1 MKFLHWLV
9 LIVAPAL
16 LWAQSGFNLTGR
28 ISLRTM
34 NVQYGQK
41 SLLKPDSIP
50 DDQYAKAPLIP
61 GLQQRLNIALFGRTK
76 SMDITLLGDLKNNQ
90 WNQLNQFKRV
100 DRLSLNVRTGLNELI
115 LGDFF
120 ENGSDLFIQSRE
132 VRGAKLHLENTGR
145 WYYQLNFTGGEVQRA
160 LDVGERLSD
169 LYHQYETSG
178 QYRRYMA
185 AGIVRFGKRDRFNLG
200 LRYLWGKDDSK
211 SIKESILEPL
221 TNRNIGAD
229 GFLFVW
235 QRHIKFFFE
244 GDLSRKDTLSAQ
256 NVRDNAYR
264 AGVDFRYKHFK
275 IIGYKQRLGYDYY
288 SVGYPYLQ
296 TDRNGFVLKSAYNF
310 TNNFAFT
317 FEGEQYHDNLT
328 HLETSPETKTH
339 IGVLGIT
346 TMFTHF
352 PEISLKFR
360 YRDDRSNTIMDTVK
374 TDKTYGGIE
383 GRISFGSV
391 NNRLSLSSIYL
402 NLNDQSVLQAGT
414 ALGTKQLINSL
425 NFYTRPN
432 SHLFLSGGAVLSL
445 LKLTNDQTNTNAYV
459 YTSGRWDIIPSKLKA
474 EGNLS
479 YIYNDAAHG
488 GYQDMLSDYAQILS
502 LFSLEY
508 FFNSKISLKILAG
521 NDYRDMRY
529 ALTQA
534 QQVIANP
541 DYGPTYFNG
550 YESYNGAKYGVELNW
565 IF

>member
-9 LIVAPAL
+9 LMAVPAL

-28 ISLRTM
+28 ISLQTM
-34 NVQYGQK
+34 NVQYDDQ

-61 GLQQRLNIALFGRTK
+61 GLQQRLNIALFGRAK

-90 WNQLNQFKRV
+90 WDQLNQFKRV
-100 DRLSLNVRTGLNELI
+100 DRLTLNIRSGLNEFV

-132 VRGAKLHLENTGR
+132 VRGIKLHLENSGN
-145 WYYQLNFTGGEVQRA
+145 WYYQLNATGGQVQRA
-160 LDVGERLSD
+160 LDVGERLPG

-185 AGIVRFGKRDRFNLG
+185 AGIFRFGKRDRFNLG
-200 LRYLWGKDDSK
+200 VRYLWGKDDSK
-211 SIKESILEPL
+211 SINESILEPL

-229 GFLFVW
+229 GFLYLW

-264 AGVDFRYKHFK
+264 VGLDFRYKQFK
-275 IIGYKQRLGYDYY
+275 MIGYKQRLGYDYY

-296 TDRNGFVLKSAYNF
+296 TDRDGFVLKSAYNF
-310 TNNFAFT
+310 TNKLALT
-317 FEGEQYHDNLT
+317 FEGEQYHDNLN
-328 HLETSPETKTH
+328 HSETRPETKTH
-339 IGVLGIT
+339 IGVLGLT
-346 TMFTHF
+346 TMFAHF

-391 NNRLSLSSIYL
+391 RNRFSLSSIYL
-402 NLNDQSVLQAGT
+402 NLNDHSVLQAGS
-414 ALGTKQLINSL
+414 ALGTKQMINSL

-432 SHLFLSGGAVLSL
+432 GHLFLSGGAVLSL
-445 LKLTNDQTNTNAYV
+445 LELTNGQTNTNAYV
-459 YTSGRWDIIPSKLKA
+459 YTSGRWDIIPAKLKA

-488 GYQDMLSDYAQILS
+488 GYQDMLSDYVQVLS

-508 FFNSKISLKILAG
+508 FFNSKISLKVLAG

-529 ALTQA
+529 ALAQA
-534 QQVIANP
+534 MQVIADP

-550 YESYNGAKYGVELNW
+550 YESYNGAKYGIELNW

>member
-9 LIVAPAL
+9 LMAVPAL

-28 ISLRTM
+28 ISLQTM
-34 NVQYGQK
+34 NVQYDDQ

-90 WNQLNQFKRV
+90 WDQLNQFKRV
-100 DRLSLNVRTGLNELI
+100 DRLTLNIRSGLNEFV

-132 VRGAKLHLENTGR
+132 VRGIKLHLENSGN
-145 WYYQLNFTGGEVQRA
+145 WYYQLNATGGQVQRA
-160 LDVGERLSD
+160 LDVGERLPG

-185 AGIVRFGKRDRFNLG
+185 AGIFRFGKRDRFNLG
-200 LRYLWGKDDSK
+200 VRYLWGKDDSK
-211 SIKESILEPL
+211 SINESILEPL

-229 GFLFVW
+229 GFLYLW

-244 GDLSRKDTLSAQ
+244 GDLSRKDTLSAK

-264 AGVDFRYKHFK
+264 AGLDFRYKQFK
-275 IIGYKQRLGYDYY
+275 LIGYKQRLGYDYY

-296 TDRNGFVLKSAYNF
+296 TDRDGFVLKSAYNF
-310 TNNFAFT
+310 TNKLALT
-317 FEGEQYHDNLT
+317 FEGEQYHDNLN
-328 HLETSPETKTH
+328 HSETRPETKTH
-339 IGVLGIT
+339 IGVLGLT
-346 TMFTHF
+346 TMFAHF

-391 NNRLSLSSIYL
+391 RNRFSLSSIYL
-402 NLNDQSVLQAGT
+402 NLNDHSVLQAGS
-414 ALGTKQLINSL
+414 ALGTKQMINSL

-432 SHLFLSGGAVLSL
+432 GHLFLSGGAVLSL
-445 LKLTNDQTNTNAYV
+445 LKLTNGQTNTNAYV
-459 YTSGRWDIIPSKLKA
+459 YTSGRWDIIPAKLKA

-488 GYQDMLSDYAQILS
+488 GYQDMLSDYVQVLS

-508 FFNSKISLKILAG
+508 FFNSKISLKVLAG

-529 ALTQA
+529 ALAQA
-534 QQVIANP
+534 MQVIADP

-550 YESYNGAKYGVELNW
+550 YESYNGAKYGIELNW